1 MTDHTHTAVVIPTWS
16 IRVIGTPAPQGSKNA
31 FVVNGRAVVVDKN
44 PKTLKPWRDAVA
56 QACSEAIT
64 SGVGWTITGP
74 CRVTIDFV
82 MAPIKSDPDRC
93 AHVVAPDGDKLT
105 RGTLDALK
113 NGRAYT
119 DDALACQLVIRKRY
133 AWDDEAEGAYIELA
147 DLTEENNAAVARRRE
162 RRKAAAKR

>member
-1 MTDHTHTAVVIPTWS
+1 MTAEEHRHAPIPTWS

-56 QACSEAIT
+56 QACAEAIE
-64 SGVGWTITGP
+64 SGAGWTITGP
-74 CRVTIDFV
+74 CRVTIDFTF
-82 MAPIKSDPDRC
+82 APIKSDPDRV
-93 AHVVAPDGDKLT
+93 AHTTKPDADKLV

-119 DDALACQLVIRKRY
+119 DDSLACQLVVRKRY
-133 AWDDEAEGAYIELA
+133 ANPGEPEGAAIELA
-147 DLTEENNAAVARRRE
+147 DMGEANLAAMARRRAA
-162 RRKAAAKR
+162 RKAAAR